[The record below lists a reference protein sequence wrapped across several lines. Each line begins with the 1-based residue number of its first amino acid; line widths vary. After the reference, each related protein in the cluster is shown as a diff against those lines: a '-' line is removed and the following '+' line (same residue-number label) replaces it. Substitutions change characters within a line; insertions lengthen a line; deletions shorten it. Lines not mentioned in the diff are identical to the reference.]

1 MKTTIFV
8 LLFLSAAAAFG
19 QGSAGGAALS
29 SEPMV
34 LQFRSHAKRATSQG
48 MGSGQDLLEKSKLLY
63 ARGER
68 PVWEFLLEKQEIPLG
83 DVARMFREE
92 HATAKKATHVLE
104 K

>member
-1 MKTTIFV
+1 
-8 LLFLSAAAAFG
+8 
-19 QGSAGGAALS
+19 
-29 SEPMV
+29 MV
-34 LQFRSHAKRATSQG
+34 LQLPSHAKHATWQA
-48 MGSGQDLLEKSKLLY
+48 MGSWQNLLERSKLQY

-68 PVWEFLLEKQEIPLG
+68 PVWEFLPEKQEMPLG

>member
-1 MKTTIFV
+1 
-8 LLFLSAAAAFG
+8 
-19 QGSAGGAALS
+19 
-29 SEPMV
+29 
-34 LQFRSHAKRATSQG
+34 
-48 MGSGQDLLEKSKLLY
+48 MGSWQNLRERSKLQY

-68 PVWEFLLEKQEIPLG
+68 PVWEFLPEKQEMPLG